1 MMLTE
6 VPMPVMIA
14 VAIAAVLGILWFAGT
29 FSARKQY
36 RNRDAFSLAG
46 DIQKNLTALNAE
58 QIENQASNKFHFD
71 DRITGAVLD
80 DGARLDS
87 LYAAKTYRGP
97 YGISTRSAIDKD
109 EPVAATVKDVEP
121 NAVVEV
127 DSSQVKPGQN
137 VEVKKENV
145 VATEDVV
152 VKAKDVKP
160 GERVLVKPDQVKPRQ
175 QVLKKSMVTGES
187 ELVTK
192 EDVDINETV
201 VADSSQVEPETTVV
215 VKAAQVKP
223 NKTVVAQGKSL
234 SGGKKITTVAEK
246 VKPEEV
252 VVVKTS
258 DTKPSARVNQVTPAS
273 GPSQVAVPAPGD
285 GIELEAPEPISIGT
299 VETRLAGNSNF
310 GNIYSMN
317 KSPAKKAYTTVGA
330 RQSLSEFP
338 VRSTVHTS
346 RI

>member
-1 MMLTE
+1 MLTE
-6 VPMPVMIA
+6 VPMPVMIT
-14 VAIAAVLGILWFAGT
+14 VAIVVILGVLWMTGT
-29 FSARKQY
+29 FSTRKQY
-36 RNRDAFSLAG
+36 RNRNAFSLAG
-46 DIQKNLTALNAE
+46 DIQKNLTALNVE
-58 QIENQASNKFHFD
+58 QIENQASSKFHFD
-71 DRITGAVLD
+71 DRITSAVLD
-80 DGARLDS
+80 NGDRLDS
-87 LYAAKTYRGP
+87 LYTEKAYRGP
-97 YGISTRSAIDKD
+97 YGVSTRSAINKD
-109 EPVAATVKDVEP
+109 EPVAVKVKDVDP
-121 NAVVEV
+121 AAVVEV

-137 VEVKKENV
+137 VDVKKENV

-160 GERVLVKPDQVKPRQ
+160 GERVTVKPDQVKSRE
-175 QVLKKSMVTGES
+175 QVLKKSMVTGQS
-187 ELVTK
+187 ELVSK

-201 VADSSQVEPETTVV
+201 IADSSQVDPETTVV

-234 SGGKKITTVAEK
+234 SAGKKVTVVAEK

-258 DTKPSARVNQVTPAS
+258 DTKPMAKVTQVTPAS
-273 GPSQVAVPAPGD
+273 GPSQLAVPAAGD

-299 VETRLAGNSNF
+299 VETRLAGGAGF
-310 GNIYSMN
+310 GKVYSMN
-317 KSPAKKAYTTVGA
+317 KYPAKKAYTTVSA

>member
-1 MMLTE
+1 MFANL
-6 VPMPVMIA
+6 PMPVVVAAIVA
-14 VAIAAVLGILWFAGT
+14 VIFGVLWMAGT
-29 FSARKQY
+29 FSTRKQY
-36 RNRDAFSLAG
+36 RNRDAFSLEG
-46 DIQKNLTALNAE
+46 VVQKNLTNLNAE

-87 LYAAKTYRGP
+87 LYAEKTYRGP
-97 YGISTRSAIDKD
+97 YGISTRSSMKAE
-109 EPVAATVKDVEP
+109 EPVAASAKDVEP
-121 NAVVEV
+121 ATPVEV
-127 DSSQVKPGQN
+127 DSSQVKPGQT
-137 VEVKKENV
+137 VAVKKENV

-160 GERVLVKPDQVKPRQ
+160 GERVTVKPDQVKPRQ
-175 QVLKKSMVTGES
+175 QVLKKSVVTGQT

-201 VADSSQVEPETTVV
+201 VADSSQVDPETSVV

-234 SGGKKITTVAEK
+234 SSGKKVTTVAEK
-246 VKPEEV
+246 VKPNEV
-252 VVVKTS
+252 VVVKSS
-258 DTKPSARVNQVTPAS
+258 DAKPTAQVKQVTPAPT
-273 GPSQVAVPAPGD
+273 PSQVAVPAAGD
-285 GIELEAPEPISIGT
+285 GIELEAPEPISLGD
-299 VETRLAGNSNF
+299 VETRLAGDASF
-310 GNIYSMN
+310 GKVYSMN
-317 KSPAKKAYTTVGA
+317 KGRAKKAYTTVST

>member
-29 FSARKQY
+29 FSTRKQY

-46 DIQKNLTALNAE
+46 DIQKNLTALNAD

-80 DGARLDS
+80 DGNRLDS
-87 LYAAKTYRGP
+87 LYASKTYRGP

-109 EPVAATVKDVEP
+109 EPVAASAKDVEAGTP
-121 NAVVEV
+121 VEV
-127 DSSQVKPGQN
+127 DASQVKPGQN
-137 VEVKKENV
+137 VAVKKENV
-145 VATEDVV
+145 VSTEDVV

-160 GERVLVKPDQVKPRQ
+160 GERVTVKPDQVKPRQ
-175 QVLKKSMVTGES
+175 QVLKKSMVTGQS

-201 VADSSQVEPETTVV
+201 VADSSQVEPEASVV

-234 SGGKKITTVAEK
+234 SAGKKVTTVAEK
-246 VKPEEV
+246 VKPNEV
-252 VVVKTS
+252 VVVKS
-258 DTKPSARVNQVTPAS
+258 SAAKPTAPVNQATPMSA
-273 GPSQVAVPAPGD
+273 PSQVAVPAAGD
-285 GIELEAPEPISIGT
+285 GIELEVPEPISIGT
-299 VETRLAGNSNF
+299 VETRLADEARF
-310 GNIYSMN
+310 GKLYAMN
-317 KSPAKKAYTTVGA
+317 KGPSKKAYTTVGA
-330 RQSLSEFP
+330 RQSLTEFP
-338 VRSTVHTS
+338 VRSTVHTAK
-346 RI
+346 I

>member
-1 MMLTE
+1 MMFTNLP
-6 VPMPVMIA
+6 VPIV
-14 VAIAAVLGILWFAGT
+14 VAIVVSAIVGILYMSGT
-29 FSARKQY
+29 FSTRKQY
-36 RNRDAFSLAG
+36 RNKDTFSLEG
-46 DIQKNLTALNAE
+46 NIQKNLTALNAD
-58 QIENQASNKFHFD
+58 QLENQASNKFHFD

-137 VEVKKENV
+137 VAVKKENV

-152 VKAKDVKP
+152 VKARDVKP
-160 GERVLVKPDQVKPRQ
+160 GERVTVKPDQVKPRQ
-175 QVLKKSMVTGES
+175 QVLKKSIVTGES

-201 VADSSQVEPETTVV
+201 VADSSQIEPETTVV

-234 SGGKKITTVAEK
+234 SAGKKVTTVAEK

-258 DTKPSARVNQVTPAS
+258 DTKPSAKVNQVTPAS
-273 GPSQVAVPAPGD
+273 GHSQVAVPATGA

-299 VETRLAGNSNF
+299 VETRLAGDSRF
-310 GNIYSMN
+310 GKVYSMN
-317 KSPAKKAYTTVGA
+317 KHPAKKVYTTVGA
-330 RQSLSEFP
+330 RQRVYLNFQ
-338 VRSTVHTS
+338 
-346 RI
+346 

>member
-1 MMLTE
+1 MMLTI
-6 VPMPVMIA
+6 PVMIA
-14 VAIAAVLGILWFAGT
+14 VAFAAIFGVLWFAGT

-46 DIQKNLTALNAE
+46 DIQKNLTALNAD
-58 QIENQASNKFHFD
+58 QLENQASNKFHFD

-87 LYAAKTYRGP
+87 LYAEKTYKGP
-97 YGISTRSAIDKD
+97 YGISTRSALDKD
-109 EPVAATVKDVEP
+109 EPVAATVNDVEP
-121 NAVVEV
+121 TTVVEV

-137 VEVKKENV
+137 VAVKKENV

-160 GERVLVKPDQVKPRQ
+160 GERVTVKPDQVKPRQ
-175 QVLKKSMVTGES
+175 QVLKKSVVTGES

-201 VADSSQVEPETTVV
+201 IADSSQVDPETSVV

-234 SGGKKITTVAEK
+234 SAGKKVTTTAEK

-252 VVVKTS
+252 VVVKAS
-258 DTKPSARVNQVTPAS
+258 DAKPTAKVNKITPTS
-273 GPSQVAVPAPGD
+273 GPSQIAVPAAGD
-285 GIELEAPEPISIGT
+285 GIELEAPEPISIGN
-299 VETRLAGNSNF
+299 VETRLAGDSSF
-310 GNIYSMN
+310 GKVYSMN
-317 KSPAKKAYTTVGA
+317 KYPAKKAYTTVGA

>member
-1 MMLTE
+1 MFAK
-6 VPMPVMIA
+6 VPMPLIVA
-14 VAIAAVLGILWFAGT
+14 VVVAAIVGVLWMSGT
-29 FSARKQY
+29 FSTRKQY
-36 RNRDAFSLAG
+36 RNRDAFSLSG
-46 DIQKNLTALNAE
+46 DIQKNLTALNAD

-80 DGARLDS
+80 GGSRLDS
-87 LYAAKTYRGP
+87 LYTKRIYRGP
-97 YGISTRSAIDKD
+97 YGISTRSAIKED
-109 EPVAATVKDVEP
+109 EPVATSAKEVEP
-121 NAVVEV
+121 TTPVEI
-127 DSSQVKPGQN
+127 DSFQVKPEQS
-137 VEVKKENV
+137 VLVKKENV

-160 GERVLVKPDQVKPRQ
+160 GERVTVKPDQVKPKQ
-175 QVLKKSMVTGES
+175 QVLKKSVVTGQS

-201 VADSSQVEPETTVV
+201 VADSNQIDPETTVV

-234 SGGKKITTVAEK
+234 SSGKKITTVAEK
-246 VKPEEV
+246 VKPDEV
-252 VVVKTS
+252 VVVNSS
-258 DTKPSARVNQVTPAS
+258 DAKPTAQVTQVTPVS
-273 GPSQVAVPAPGD
+273 TPSQVAVPAAGD
-285 GIELEAPEPISIGT
+285 GIELEVPEPISIGT
-299 VETRLAGNSNF
+299 VETRLAGDSRF
-310 GNIYSMN
+310 GKVYSMN
-317 KSPAKKAYTTVGA
+317 KYPAKKAYTTVSA

>member
-1 MMLTE
+1 MLTE
-6 VPMPVMIA
+6 VPIPVMFV
-14 VAIAAVLGILWFAGT
+14 VAIAAILGVLWFTGT
-29 FSARKQY
+29 FSTRKQY

-46 DIQKNLTALNAE
+46 DIQKNLTALNAD

-71 DRITGAVLD
+71 DRITRAVLD

-109 EPVAATVKDVEP
+109 EPVATAVKDVEP

-127 DSSQVKPGQN
+127 DSSQVKPGQT
-137 VEVKKENV
+137 VVVKKENV
-145 VATEDVV
+145 VATEDVI

-160 GERVLVKPDQVKPRQ
+160 GERVTVKPDQVKPRQ
-175 QVLKKSMVTGES
+175 QVLKTSMVTGDS

-201 VADSSQVEPETTVV
+201 IADSSQVDPESNVV

-223 NKTVVAQGKSL
+223 NKMVLTQGKSL
-234 SGGKKITTVAEK
+234 SAGKKVTTVAEK
-246 VKPEEV
+246 VKPDEV
-252 VVVKTS
+252 VVVKSS
-258 DTKPSARVNQVTPAS
+258 DAKPSAQVNQVTPTSAIEL
-273 GPSQVAVPAPGD
+273 VAVPAPGD
-285 GIELEAPEPISIGT
+285 GIELEAPEPISFGT
-299 VETRLAGNSNF
+299 VETRLAADSRF
-310 GNIYSMN
+310 GKVYSMN
-317 KSPAKKAYTTVGA
+317 KYPARKAYATVGA

-338 VRSTVHTS
+338 VRTTVHTS

>member
-1 MMLTE
+1 MFTE
-6 VPMPVMIA
+6 VPIPVIISVA
-14 VAIAAVLGILWFAGT
+14 VAVIIGALWMMGT

-36 RNRDAFSLAG
+36 RNRDAFSLEG
-46 DIQKNLTALNAE
+46 DIQNNLTALNRE

-80 DGARLDS
+80 KGKRLDS
-87 LYAAKTYRGP
+87 LYVQRTYKGP
-97 YGISTRSAIDKD
+97 YGISTRSAVKKD

-121 NAVVEV
+121 NTVVEV
-127 DSSQVKPGQN
+127 DSSQVKPTQN
-137 VEVKKENV
+137 VTVKKENV

-152 VKAKDVKP
+152 VKAKDIKP
-160 GERVLVKPDQVKPRQ
+160 GERVTVKPDQVKPKQ
-175 QVLKKSMVTGES
+175 QVLKKSVVTGQS
-187 ELVTK
+187 ELVSK

-201 VADSSQVEPETTVV
+201 TADSSQLDPETDVV

-234 SGGKKITTVAEK
+234 SSGKKVTTVAEK
-246 VKPEEV
+246 VKPDEV
-252 VVVKTS
+252 VVVKAA
-258 DTKPSARVNQVTPAS
+258 DTKPNATVNQVNAS
-273 GPSQVAVPAPGD
+273 PGTSQVAVPAAGD
-285 GIELEAPEPISIGT
+285 GIELEVPEPISIGT
-299 VETRLAGNSNF
+299 LETRLAGDSRF
-310 GNIYSMN
+310 GKAYSMN
-317 KSPAKKAYTTVGA
+317 KYPAKKAYTTVGA

>member
-14 VAIAAVLGILWFAGT
+14 VAIAAILGVLWFAGT
-29 FSARKQY
+29 FSTRKQY
-36 RNRDAFSLAG
+36 RNRDAFSLGG
-46 DIQKNLTALNAE
+46 DIQKNLAALNAD

-80 DGARLDS
+80 NGGRLDS
-87 LYAAKTYRGP
+87 LYTQKTYKGP
-97 YGISTRSAIDKD
+97 YGISTRSSMKAD
-109 EPVAATVKDVEP
+109 EPVAASAKDVEP
-121 NAVVEV
+121 ATPVEV
-127 DSSQVKPGQN
+127 DASQVKPGQN
-137 VEVKKENV
+137 VAVKKESV

-160 GERVLVKPDQVKPRQ
+160 GERVTVKPDQVKSRQ
-175 QVLKKSMVTGES
+175 QVLKKSMVTGQS

-201 VADSSQVEPETTVV
+201 VADSSQVEPEASVV

-234 SGGKKITTVAEK
+234 SAGKKVTTVAEK
-246 VKPEEV
+246 VKPDEV
-252 VVVKTS
+252 VVVKSS
-258 DTKPSARVNQVTPAS
+258 DTKPTAQVNQATPSS
-273 GPSQVAVPAPGD
+273 GPSQVAVPAAGD

-299 VETRLAGNSNF
+299 VETRLAGDSRF
-310 GNIYSMN
+310 GKVYSMN
-317 KSPAKKAYTTVGA
+317 KYPAKKAYTTVGA
-330 RQSLSEFP
+330 RQDLSEFP

>member
-1 MMLTE
+1 MFTNL
-6 VPMPVMIA
+6 PMPVVVAAIVA
-14 VAIAAVLGILWFAGT
+14 VIFGVLWMSGT
-29 FSARKQY
+29 FSTRKQY

-46 DIQKNLTALNAE
+46 DIQKNLTALNAD

-80 DGARLDS
+80 DGSRLDS
-87 LYAAKTYRGP
+87 LYAEKTYRGP
-97 YGISTRSAIDKD
+97 YGISTRSSMKAD
-109 EPVAATVKDVEP
+109 EPVAASAKDVEP
-121 NAVVEV
+121 ATPVEV
-127 DSSQVKPGQN
+127 DSSQVKPSQS
-137 VEVKKENV
+137 VAVKMENV

-160 GERVLVKPDQVKPRQ
+160 GERVTVKPDQVKPRQ
-175 QVLKKSMVTGES
+175 QVLKKSMVTGQS

-201 VADSSQVEPETTVV
+201 VADSSQVEPDASVV

-234 SGGKKITTVAEK
+234 SVGKKVTTVAEK
-246 VKPEEV
+246 VKPDEV
-252 VVVKTS
+252 VVVKSS
-258 DTKPSARVNQVTPAS
+258 DTKPTAQVNQVAPMPAL
-273 GPSQVAVPAPGD
+273 SQVAVPAAGD
-285 GIELEAPEPISIGT
+285 GIELEAPEPISIGN
-299 VETRLAGNSNF
+299 VETGLADSASF
-310 GNIYSMN
+310 GKVYSMN
-317 KSPAKKAYTTVGA
+317 RGPAKKAYAIVGS

>member
-1 MMLTE
+1 MFANL
-6 VPMPVMIA
+6 PMPVVVAAIVA
-14 VAIAAVLGILWFAGT
+14 VIFGVLWMAGT
-29 FSARKQY
+29 FSTRKQY
-36 RNRDAFSLAG
+36 RNRDAFSLEG
-46 DIQKNLTALNAE
+46 VVQKNLTNLNAE

-87 LYAAKTYRGP
+87 LYAEKTYRGP
-97 YGISTRSAIDKD
+97 YGISTRSSMKAE
-109 EPVAATVKDVEP
+109 EPVAASAKDVEP
-121 NAVVEV
+121 ATPVEV
-127 DSSQVKPGQN
+127 DSSQVKPGQT
-137 VEVKKENV
+137 VAVKKENV

-160 GERVLVKPDQVKPRQ
+160 GERVTVKPDQVKPRQ
-175 QVLKKSMVTGES
+175 QVLKKSVVTGQT

-201 VADSSQVEPETTVV
+201 VADSSQVDPETSVV

-223 NKTVVAQGKSL
+223 NRTVVAQGKSL
-234 SGGKKITTVAEK
+234 SSGKKVTTVAEK
-246 VKPEEV
+246 VKPNEV
-252 VVVKTS
+252 AVVKSS
-258 DTKPSARVNQVTPAS
+258 DAKPTAQVKQVTPAPT
-273 GPSQVAVPAPGD
+273 PSQVAVPAAGD
-285 GIELEAPEPISIGT
+285 GIELEAPEPISLGD
-299 VETRLAGNSNF
+299 VETRLAGDASF
-310 GNIYSMN
+310 GKAYSMN
-317 KSPAKKAYTTVGA
+317 KYPAKKAYTTVST

>member
-1 MMLTE
+1 MLTE

-14 VAIAAVLGILWFAGT
+14 VAIVVILGVLWMTGT
-29 FSARKQY
+29 FSTRKQY
-36 RNRDAFSLAG
+36 RNRNAFSLAG
-46 DIQKNLTALNAE
+46 DIQKNLTALNVE
-58 QIENQASNKFHFD
+58 QIENQASSKFHFD

-80 DGARLDS
+80 NGDRLDS
-87 LYAAKTYRGP
+87 LYVEKAYRGP
-97 YGISTRSAIDKD
+97 YGVSTRSAINKD
-109 EPVAATVKDVEP
+109 DPVSVEVKDVDP
-121 NAVVEV
+121 TAVVEV

-137 VEVKKENV
+137 VAVKKENV

-160 GERVLVKPDQVKPRQ
+160 GERVTVKPDQVKSRE
-175 QVLKKSMVTGES
+175 QVLKKSMVTGQS
-187 ELVTK
+187 ELVSK

-201 VADSSQVEPETTVV
+201 IADSSQVDPETTVV

-234 SGGKKITTVAEK
+234 SAGKKVTVVAEK

-258 DTKPSARVNQVTPAS
+258 DTKPMAKVTQVTPAS
-273 GPSQVAVPAPGD
+273 GPSQLAVPAAGD

-299 VETRLAGNSNF
+299 VETRLAGGASF
-310 GNIYSMN
+310 GKVYSMN
-317 KSPAKKAYTTVGA
+317 KYPAKKAYTTVSA

>member
-1 MMLTE
+1 MLTE

-14 VAIAAVLGILWFAGT
+14 VAIVVILGVLWMTGT
-29 FSARKQY
+29 FSTRKQY
-36 RNRDAFSLAG
+36 RNRNAFSLEG
-46 DIQKNLTALNAE
+46 GIQKNLTALNVE
-58 QIENQASNKFHFD
+58 QIENQASSKFHFD

-80 DGARLDS
+80 NGVRLDS
-87 LYAAKTYRGP
+87 LYAKKAYRGP
-97 YGISTRSAIDKD
+97 YGISTRSAINKD
-109 EPVAATVKDVEP
+109 EPVAAEVKDVDP
-121 NAVVEV
+121 TAVVEV
-127 DSSQVKPGQN
+127 DSSQVKPSQN
-137 VEVKKENV
+137 VAVKKENV

-160 GERVLVKPDQVKPRQ
+160 GERVTVKPDQVKSRE
-175 QVLKKSMVTGES
+175 QVLKKSMVTGQS
-187 ELVTK
+187 ELVSK

-201 VADSSQVEPETTVV
+201 IADSSQVDPETTVV

-234 SGGKKITTVAEK
+234 SAGKKVTVVAEK
-246 VKPEEV
+246 VKPGEV

-258 DTKPSARVNQVTPAS
+258 DTKPMAKVTRVTPAS
-273 GPSQVAVPAPGD
+273 GPSQLAVPAAGD
-285 GIELEAPEPISIGT
+285 GIELEVPEPISIGT
-299 VETRLAGNSNF
+299 VETRLAGGASF
-310 GNIYSMN
+310 GKVYSMN
-317 KSPAKKAYTTVGA
+317 KYPAKKAYATVSA